1 MSSPPMTTIETHA
14 PGATVSPSAR
24 ARTSSVGEWLTTADH
39 KRIGRS
45 FIGVSFIGFLGAVV
59 VAALLGIERIDAQA
73 SMLDVNA
80 IPQLFSIYRVGLTF
94 VVLLPLLLGIAIAVV
109 PLQVGAR
116 SLTFPRLAAFGFWA
130 WFFGSVL
137 VVIAIASNG
146 GPGGGD
152 ARFVRLFL
160 AGMLVLVLGLGAA
173 AGSLATTILTTR
185 APGMNMRRVPLFTW
199 SALVGALGLLVVLP
213 AVAGALIYTYV
224 DYQYGRAGFG
234 GNTGVAN
241 WIGFGFSQPATF
253 VYAVP
258 VFGFAAEVIAVAS
271 GRRFPMRGVVFT
283 GVGLLAISSALGAV
297 IQQPADLSRDISN
310 FSLGDWL
317 SDVVPYAMFNLLPI
331 LGGFIVISVGAL
343 ALRGGRPRVI
353 APLIFGLLGAL
364 MVFVGIVANAIY
376 HIGDAQLGGTVFE
389 EGVWLYVLYGAIL
402 SAMGAIADWGPKL
415 FGRLIPDKVLVPL
428 GALGFIATGLAALP
442 YLIAGFAKQPATTTE
457 FDY

>member
-1 MSSPPMTTIETHA
+1 MSSPPMTTIQTHA

-45 FIGVSFIGFLGAVV
+45 FIGVSFFGFLGAVV

-80 IPQLFSIYRVGLTF
+80 IPQLFSIYRIGLTF
-94 VVLLPLLLGIAIAVV
+94 IVLLPLLLGIAIAVV

-116 SLTFPRLAAFGFWA
+116 SLAFPRLAAFGFWA

-146 GPGGGD
+146 GLGGGD

-213 AVAGALIYTYV
+213 AVAGALLYTYV

-234 GNTGVAN
+234 GNTGVFN
-241 WIGFGFSQPATF
+241 WIGVGFSPPATF
-253 VYAVP
+253 VSAVAL
-258 VFGFAAEVIAVAS
+258 VGFAAQGIS
-271 GRRFPMRGVVFT
+271 GRT
-283 GVGLLAISSALGAV
+283 
-297 IQQPADLSRDISN
+297 
-310 FSLGDWL
+310 
-317 SDVVPYAMFNLLPI
+317 
-331 LGGFIVISVGAL
+331 
-343 ALRGGRPRVI
+343 
-353 APLIFGLLGAL
+353 
-364 MVFVGIVANAIY
+364 
-376 HIGDAQLGGTVFE
+376 
-389 EGVWLYVLYGAIL
+389 
-402 SAMGAIADWGPKL
+402 
-415 FGRLIPDKVLVPL
+415 
-428 GALGFIATGLAALP
+428 
-442 YLIAGFAKQPATTTE
+442 
-457 FDY
+457 